1 MNTINKTSIFRPEAY
16 KTWFRRSLFSPLF
29 RVHYRSN
36 VVVFIL
42 DNQCATTSGGSSR
55 FLETRRTNNNDCPDH
70 GIPDTGQFSVF
81 FRYSEFFFQF
91 FFFASNV
98 SVVCRSKTNKQSAT
112 EQYRYYL
119 TIQIY
124 SERRSHFLINEQKPV
139 TSPVVGT
146 TIVCVCGGG
155 GTSYVIPTLPATSRH
170 EILVTFVKVRA
181 VLGYFIIPVATTFF
195 SPFHRRLGNIEF

>member
-1 MNTINKTSIFRPEAY
+1 MYIVAGYSWKSYSTMNTINKTSIFRPEAY

-91 FFFASNV
+91 FF
-98 SVVCRSKTNKQSAT
+98 
-112 EQYRYYL
+112 L
-119 TIQIY
+119 
-124 SERRSHFLINEQKPV
+124 
-139 TSPVVGT
+139 
-146 TIVCVCGGG
+146 
-155 GTSYVIPTLPATSRH
+155 
-170 EILVTFVKVRA
+170 LVTFRSFV
-181 VLGYFIIPVATTFF
+181 VLKRINNRPRNNTDII
-195 SPFHRRLGNIEF
+195 